1 MLNTTRRPA
10 AIIGLTAVAGLTL
23 TACSEEG
30 GNGATQVEGLA
41 DATGQLSG
49 EGATSQQ
56 RAMDHFAA
64 LFEAAAPGS
73 TLSYNA
79 TGSGSGQTQFI
90 AGTVAFAG
98 SDSALDE
105 GQVADAK
112 KRCQGNDAWHLPM
125 VIGPVALAY
134 NIEGVDNLVL
144 SPAVA
149 AKIFKGDI
157 TKWNDKE
164 IAELNEGAKLP
175 DQKITTVYRSEE
187 SGTSQNFQR
196 FLADAAPDVWTE
208 EPSKSFPS
216 AVGTG
221 ANGSAG
227 VANEVKDIPGSI
239 TYVEA
244 GFAKDQGLGIS
255 QIDFGT
261 GPVELTP
268 ESVNKALEAV
278 EFKGGS
284 EHDLVVD
291 TDKLFAMRDTEGA
304 YPLVLTTYEIVCS
317 AGYDDQTRDLLKN
330 FLKVSLEEGQGEE
343 LEELGYIPVDG
354 TYKEK
359 LVAAVDAIS

>member
-1 MLNTTRRPA
+1 MNTTRRRSA
-10 AIIGLTAVAGLTL
+10 AILGLTAVAGLTL
-23 TACSEEG
+23 TACSEAG
-30 GNGATQVEGLA
+30 GSGESQAEGLTE
-41 DATGQLSG
+41 ATGQLQG

-64 LFEAAAPGS
+64 LYEAASPGS

-90 AGTVAFAG
+90 EGTVAFAG

-105 GQVADAK
+105 EQVGQAK
-112 KRCQGNDAWHLPM
+112 ERCGGNDAWHLPM

-134 NIEGVDNLVL
+134 NVPGVDNLNL
-144 SPAVA
+144 TPDLA
-149 AKIFKGDI
+149 AQIFKGDI
-157 TKWNDKE
+157 TKWNDPALAE
-164 IAELNEGAKLP
+164 VNPDAELP
-175 DQKITTVYRSEE
+175 DEKITPVYRSEE
-187 SGTSQNFQR
+187 SGTSQNFQQ
-196 FLADAAPDVWTE
+196 FLASATDLWDE

-227 VANEVKDIPGSI
+227 VADQVNAIPGSI

-244 GFAKDQGLGIS
+244 GFAKDNGLGIAN
-255 QIDFGT
+255 IDFGN

-268 ESVNKALEAV
+268 ESVNKALSAIDFV
-278 EFKGGS
+278 GSS
-284 EHDLVVD
+284 EHDMVVD
-291 TDKLFAMRDTEGA
+291 TDALFAMTEDGA

-330 FLKVSLEEGQGEE
+330 FLNVVLADGQGSE
-343 LEELGYIPVDG
+343 LEDLGYIPVDG
-354 TYKEK
+354 EYKDK
-359 LVAAVDAIS
+359 LKAAVDAIQ